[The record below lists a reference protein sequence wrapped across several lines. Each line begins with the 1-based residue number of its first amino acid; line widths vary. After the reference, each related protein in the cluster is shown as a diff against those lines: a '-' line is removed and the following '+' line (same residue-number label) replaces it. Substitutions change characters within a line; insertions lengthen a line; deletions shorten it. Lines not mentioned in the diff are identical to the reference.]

1 MNKPK
6 KIAVLMGGPGEEKDV
21 SLKSGE
27 AIKKALNHNG
37 YDVTSIILDTKL
49 EKLVKEL
56 LSVDLVFL
64 GLHGNIGENGTIQGF
79 LDALGIIYTGSGPLS
94 SAICMD
100 KNISK
105 IIAKNNGI
113 MTPKWKLCD
122 TVIDDAKMNYPVIVK
137 PNGQGSTVGLQIAH
151 NESELKPALE
161 YAFNYD
167 NSVLVEEYIQG
178 RELTVMLIDG
188 KAQPVCEIIPSHEF
202 YDYECKYTAGMSKYI
217 CPAEI
222 DDNISNYVKKISEN
236 LFDLLKCENYSRADF
251 RMDDENKFWFLE
263 MNTLPGMTDTSLAPM
278 SALAAGIS
286 FNELIDKIVMH
297 AWNTSCQN
305 G

>member
-21 SLKSGE
+21 SLKSGQ

-137 PNGQGSTVGLQIAH
+137 PNGQGSTVGLRIAH

-251 RMDDENKFWFLE
+251 RMDDQNKFWFLE
-263 MNTLPGMTDTSLAPM
+263 MNTLPGMTDTSLAPI
-278 SALAAGIS
+278 SALVAGIS

-297 AWNTSCQN
+297 AWNNS
-305 G
+305 

>member
-21 SLKSGE
+21 SLKSGQ
-27 AIKKALNHNG
+27 AIIKALNHNG
-37 YDVTSIILDTKL
+37 YDVTSIILDAKL

-122 TVIDDAKMNYPVIVK
+122 TVIDDTKMNYPVIVK
-137 PNGQGSTVGLQIAH
+137 PNGQGSTVGLRIAH
-151 NESELKPALE
+151 NESELKPSLE

-251 RMDDENKFWFLE
+251 RMDDQNKFWFLE

-297 AWNTSCQN
+297 AWNNS
-305 G
+305 

>member
-21 SLKSGE
+21 SLKSGQ

-113 MTPKWKLCD
+113 MTPKWKLCN
-122 TVIDDAKMNYPVIVK
+122 TAIDDAKMNYPVIVK

-251 RMDDENKFWFLE
+251 RMDDQNKFWFLE

-297 AWNTSCQN
+297 AWNNS
-305 G
+305 

>member
-21 SLKSGE
+21 SLKSGQ
-27 AIKKALNHNG
+27 AIIKALNHNG

-251 RMDDENKFWFLE
+251 RMDDQNKFWFLE

-297 AWNTSCQN
+297 AWNNS
-305 G
+305 

>member
-137 PNGQGSTVGLQIAH
+137 PNGQGSTVGLRIAH

-251 RMDDENKFWFLE
+251 RMDDQNKFWFLE

-297 AWNTSCQN
+297 AWNNS
-305 G
+305 

>member
-21 SLKSGE
+21 SLKSGQ
-27 AIKKALNHNG
+27 AIIKALNHNG

-49 EKLVKEL
+49 EKLVKDL

-137 PNGQGSTVGLQIAH
+137 PNGQGSTVGLRIAH

-251 RMDDENKFWFLE
+251 RMDDQNKFWFLE

-297 AWNTSCQN
+297 AWNNS
-305 G
+305 

>member
-21 SLKSGE
+21 SLKSGQ

-37 YDVTSIILDTKL
+37 YDVTSIILNTKL

-113 MTPKWKLCD
+113 MTPKWNLCN
-122 TVIDDAKMNYPVIVK
+122 TAIHDAKMNYPVIVK
-137 PNGQGSTVGLQIAH
+137 PNGQGSTVGLRIAH

-251 RMDDENKFWFLE
+251 RMDDQNKFWFLE

-286 FNELIDKIVMH
+286 FNELIDKIVMQ
-297 AWNTSCQN
+297 AWNNS
-305 G
+305 

>member
-21 SLKSGE
+21 SLKSGQ
-27 AIKKALNHNG
+27 AIIKALNHNG

-49 EKLVKEL
+49 EKLVKDL

-167 NSVLVEEYIQG
+167 NNVLVEEYIQG

-251 RMDDENKFWFLE
+251 RMDDQNKFWFLE

-297 AWNTSCQN
+297 AWNNS
-305 G
+305 

>member
-49 EKLVKEL
+49 EKLVKDL

-137 PNGQGSTVGLQIAH
+137 PNGHGSTVGLQIAH

-251 RMDDENKFWFLE
+251 RMDDQNKFWFLE
-263 MNTLPGMTDTSLAPM
+263 MNTLPGMTDTSLAPI

-297 AWNTSCQN
+297 AWNNS
-305 G
+305 

>member
-21 SLKSGE
+21 SLKSGQ
-27 AIKKALNHNG
+27 AIIKALNHNG

-113 MTPKWKLCD
+113 MTPKWNLCN
-122 TVIDDAKMNYPVIVK
+122 TAIHDAKMNYPVIVK

-222 DDNISNYVKKISEN
+222 DHNISNYVKKISEN

-251 RMDDENKFWFLE
+251 RMDDQNKFWFLE

-297 AWNTSCQN
+297 AWNNS
-305 G
+305 

>member
-21 SLKSGE
+21 SLKSGQ
-27 AIKKALNHNG
+27 AIIKALNHNG

-49 EKLVKEL
+49 EKLVKDL

-113 MTPKWKLCD
+113 MTPKWNLCN
-122 TVIDDAKMNYPVIVK
+122 TVIHDAKMNYPVIVK

-251 RMDDENKFWFLE
+251 RMDDQNKFWFLE

-297 AWNTSCQN
+297 AWNNS
-305 G
+305 

>member
-21 SLKSGE
+21 SLKSGQ

-137 PNGQGSTVGLQIAH
+137 PNGQGSTVGLRIAH

-222 DDNISNYVKKISEN
+222 DDNISNYVKKISEI

-251 RMDDENKFWFLE
+251 LMDDQNKFWFLE

-297 AWNTSCQN
+297 AWNNS
-305 G
+305 

>member
-21 SLKSGE
+21 SLKSGQ

-251 RMDDENKFWFLE
+251 RMDDQNKFWFLE

-297 AWNTSCQN
+297 AWNNS
-305 G
+305 